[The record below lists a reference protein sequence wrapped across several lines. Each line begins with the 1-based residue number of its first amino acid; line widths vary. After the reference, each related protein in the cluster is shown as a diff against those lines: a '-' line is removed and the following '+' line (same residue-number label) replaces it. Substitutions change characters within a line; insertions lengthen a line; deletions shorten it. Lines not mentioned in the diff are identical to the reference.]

1 MTQPAT
7 HPATRI
13 APTPSGYLHAGNA
26 VNILITQWWARAH
39 DARLILRIDDFDTA
53 RIRPEYLRDV
63 FDTLSW
69 LGVDVQAGPTGPED
83 FTARWSMAHR
93 LATFAEARDRL
104 LAEHPDR
111 VFVCRCSRTALDDG
125 RCVAGCRTASLPRV
139 AGETVVRL
147 AVQPGTSVTLRSTA
161 GPGPMVALAVP
172 AGDHVL
178 WRRDDLP
185 AYHLGSVLVDEQLG
199 ITAVIRGVDLLDA
212 SALQLHLAALLPAP
226 GFAGAALHH
235 HDLLAAPDG
244 HKLSKSAGARAHPLH
259 HDATLLTTIREW
271 AAEIAA
277 PLGIHRWG
285 STPADPRPG

>member
-1 MTQPAT
+1 MT

-26 VNILITQWWARAH
+26 VNILITQWWAHAH

-53 RIRPEYLRDV
+53 RIRPEYVRDV
-63 FDTLSW
+63 FDTLAW
-69 LGVDVQAGPTGPED
+69 LGVDVEEGPTGPAD
-83 FTARWSMAHR
+83 FAARWSMVHR
-93 LATFAEARDRL
+93 LAAFAEARDRL
-104 LAEHPDR
+104 LAEHPDQ
-111 VFVCRCSRTALDDG
+111 VFVCRCSRTALDGG
-125 RCVAGCRTASLPRV
+125 RCVAGCRSASLPRV

-147 AVQPGTSVTLRSTA
+147 AVPPGTSVTPRGPA
-161 GPGPMVALAVP
+161 GSAPRGELAVP

-199 ITAVIRGVDLLDA
+199 ITALIRGVDLLAA

-226 GFAGAALHH
+226 GFAGAELHH

-244 HKLSKSAGARAHPLH
+244 HKLSKSAGAQAHPMARTGAQRARL
-259 HDATLLTTIREW
+259 REW
-271 AAEIAA
+271 AEQIGA
-277 PLGIHRWG
+277 PAGIE
-285 STPADPRPG
+285 PA